1 MTPLLFVA
9 TALLG
14 GVGAALRFLL
24 DGLVRARTRGTFPIG
39 TALVN
44 LSGSF
49 ALGIATGVAAGGWLA
64 PEVTAALGVGLFG
77 GYTTF
82 STASV
87 ETVRLAQERRYRAA
101 VVNGLGVVVSCTL
114 AALAGLWLGG
124 LLGGMLG
131 TSGA

>member
-49 ALGIATGVAAGGWLA
+49 ALGIVTGVAAGGWLA
-64 PEVTAALGVGLFG
+64 PEVAAVLGVGLLG

-87 ETVRLAQERRYRAA
+87 ETVRLARERRYRAA
-101 VVNGLGVVVSCTL
+101 VVNGLGVVVACTL

-124 LLGGMLG
+124 MLG

>member
-24 DGLVRARTRGTFPIG
+24 DGLVRARTRATFPIG

-49 ALGIATGVAAGGWLA
+49 ALGLVTGVAASGWLA
-64 PEVTAALGVGLFG
+64 PELAAALGVGLLG

-101 VVNGLGVVVSCTL
+101 VVNGLGVVVACTL
-114 AALAGLWLGG
+114 AALAGLWFGG
-124 LLGGMLG
+124 LLGG
-131 TSGA
+131 TVA